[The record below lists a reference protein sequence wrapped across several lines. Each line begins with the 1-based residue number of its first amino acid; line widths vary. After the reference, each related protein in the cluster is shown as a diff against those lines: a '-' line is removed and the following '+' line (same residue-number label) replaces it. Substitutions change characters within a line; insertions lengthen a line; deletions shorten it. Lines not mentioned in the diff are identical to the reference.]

1 MGNSK
6 IPDLWYT
13 ENIITQV
20 QLNSADDYKM
30 GENKRAT
37 R

>member
-1 MGNSK
+1 MDNSK

-13 ENIITQV
+13 ESIIFQV
-20 QLNSADDYKM
+20 QLNIADDYKM